1 MTRLQ
6 KKSSA
11 ISSIAAAG
19 ASREARRRV
28 LHRSERRLMSG
39 RDEQVTTRDAPD
51 ALWVNCGRCGTPLL
65 VWLEEVKTCRTI
77 ECADCTS
84 RCRHAFA
91 HPSRTQNAKREHGKK
106 P

>member
-28 LHRSERRLMSG
+28 LHRSERRPMSG
-39 RDEQVTTRDAPD
+39 RDEQVTKRDAPD
-51 ALWVNCGRCGTPLL
+51 ESLWVNCGRCGTPLL
-65 VWLEEVKTCRTI
+65 VRLEEVKTCRTI

-91 HPSRTQNAKREHGKK
+91 NPSLTLN
-106 P
+106 